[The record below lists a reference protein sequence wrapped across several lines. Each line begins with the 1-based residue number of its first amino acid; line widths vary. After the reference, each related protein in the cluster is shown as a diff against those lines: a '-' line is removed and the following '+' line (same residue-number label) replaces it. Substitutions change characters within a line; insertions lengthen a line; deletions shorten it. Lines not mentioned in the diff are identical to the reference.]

1 MKKFWWVAAIVAV
14 LAGAGWWYQSSSN
27 ADEANAA
34 PATVPVE
41 RDTIEATVL
50 ASGTVEAADL
60 VSVGARVSGQVE
72 DLAVALG
79 DDVAEGSLIAQIDS
93 LDQQNLLAQ
102 AKADL
107 KQIEAQIAA
116 QGASIREAEL
126 AVTRTS
132 QLNKK
137 ALASDADREA
147 AEAAVAVARANLE
160 ALEAQKA
167 RAEITVSSAALDLE
181 RTRITAPITGTIV
194 AVVTSEGQT
203 VNAAQSSPTIVKIAA
218 LDRMVIKAEISEADV
233 VRVTPGQEV
242 SFSLLGE
249 PDIAYAATLRAV
261 EPAPPTIGE
270 TDEIDTS
277 EAIYYNGLLD
287 VENTDRKL
295 RIGMTAQ
302 VKIVLARAENVLTVL
317 SSVLGPRAEDGS
329 YTVEVWNAATR
340 TREERLVTVGLNN
353 NITAEILSGL
363 AEGELVVSDRTS
375 GTSAAVSMRRPP
387 SGLGF

>member
-79 DDVAEGSLIAQIDS
+79 DDVAEGGLIAQIDS